1 MFLFRSAT
9 QRQIDTALTV
19 LRVVLGITF
28 IMHGGQ
34 KLFVY
39 GFDGVAGAFAQM
51 GIPAAGLLGPFV
63 ALVEFF
69 GGIAIVLGLLTRLAA
84 LGVGSTMVVAILTVH
99 LKAGFF
105 NPGGVE
111 FPLSLLA
118 AAIALAITGAGAF
131 SLDALL
137 ARRFA
142 GSSRAEQYA
151 AKAAAAHTRRV
162 A

>member
-1 MFLFRSAT
+1 MTLFRSPT

-39 GFDGVAGAFAQM
+39 GLDGVAGSFAQM
-51 GIPAAGLLGPFV
+51 GIAAAALMGPLV
-63 ALVEFF
+63 AFVEFF

-84 LGVGSTMVVAILTVH
+84 VGISATMVVAILTVH

-105 NPGGVE
+105 NPGGIE
-111 FPLSLLA
+111 FPLSLLGT
-118 AAIALAITGAGAF
+118 AITLAITGAGAF

-137 ARRFA
+137 AKRFA
-142 GSSRAEQYA
+142 GSRSAEQA
-151 AKAAAAHTRRV
+151 APVAAPERARRT

>member
-1 MFLFRSAT
+1 MSLFKSPSPRAVSASLA
-9 QRQIDTALTV
+9 I
-19 LRVVLGITF
+19 LRLVLGATF

-39 GFDGVAGAFAQM
+39 GFDGVAGAFGQM
-51 GIPAAGLLGPFV
+51 GIPMPGILGPFV

-84 LGVGSTMVVAILTVH
+84 LGLAVNMVVAILTVH

-118 AAIALAITGAGAF
+118 ASVALVVSGAGSL

-137 ARRFA
+137 ERKTMAESTSAAPKVPARR
-142 GSSRAEQYA
+142 
-151 AKAAAAHTRRV
+151 KAA
-162 A
+162 

>member
-1 MFLFRSAT
+1 MSLFKST
-9 QRQIDTALTV
+9 TDRQISLGLAV
-19 LRVVLGITF
+19 LRVVLGATF

-39 GFDGVAGAFAQM
+39 GFAGVTGAFTQM
-51 GIPAAGLLGPFV
+51 GIPMPGLLGPFV

-84 LGVGSTMVVAILTVH
+84 LGVGATMLVAILTVH

-105 NPGGVE
+105 NPGGIE

-118 AAIALAITGAGAF
+118 SAIALVVTGAGAY
-131 SLDALL
+131 SIDAIIGKRLSP
-137 ARRFA
+137 ATT
-142 GSSRAEQYA
+142 QP
-151 AKAAAAHTRRV
+151 AAATSTATRTRRV

>member
-1 MFLFRSAT
+1 MSLFSSPTR
-9 QRQIDTALTV
+9 RQIDTALAV
-19 LRVVLGITF
+19 LRVVLGAIF

-39 GFDGVAGAFAQM
+39 GFAGVTGAFGQM
-51 GIPAAGLLGPFV
+51 GIPMPGLLGPFV

-84 LGVGSTMVVAILTVH
+84 FGVGATMVVAILTVH
-99 LKAGFF
+99 LKNGFF
-105 NPGGVE
+105 APTGVE

-118 AAIALAITGAGAF
+118 SALTLVITGAGAY

-137 ARRFA
+137 GRRLDTVSVAERAPATSPARARKIA
-142 GSSRAEQYA
+142 
-151 AKAAAAHTRRV
+151 
-162 A
+162 

>member
-1 MFLFRSAT
+1 MSLFNSPTR
-9 QRQIDTALTV
+9 RQIDAGLAL
-19 LRVVLGITF
+19 LRIVLGATF

-39 GFDGVAGAFAQM
+39 GFAGVTGAFGQM
-51 GIPAAGLLGPFV
+51 GIPMPGILGPFV

-69 GGIAIVLGLLTRLAA
+69 GGIAIVLGLLTRLAS
-84 LGVGSTMVVAILTVH
+84 LGIGATMLVAILTVH

-105 NPGGVE
+105 NPGGIE

-118 AAIALAITGAGAF
+118 SALTLVITGAGAY
-131 SLDALL
+131 SLDAVVQ
-137 ARRFA
+137 RRIGN
-142 GSSRAEQYA
+142 GSVAQPA
-151 AKAAAAHTRRV
+151 AVPAAARTRKI